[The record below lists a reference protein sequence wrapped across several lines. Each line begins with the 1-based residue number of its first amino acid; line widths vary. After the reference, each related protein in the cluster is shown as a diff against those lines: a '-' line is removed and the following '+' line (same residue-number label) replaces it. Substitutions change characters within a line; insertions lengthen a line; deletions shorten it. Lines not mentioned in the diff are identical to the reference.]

1 MNIEQTFFTALRF
14 NFLYVD
20 YYEFKKTWVYPES
33 YIPYSMLRY
42 VVRGSG
48 IFVIDGQ
55 EYEVKENQVC
65 YIPEGCR
72 LSCYATGNELV
83 FFSIRFTTTVRINDK
98 DLLTDFYHLQPVL
111 EDTDQIIRQ
120 RFHEIY
126 SYAKGDSIARLFRI
140 RGNLELLIAWVVEQ
154 AQTHSE
160 REDASETGTTEALP
174 ERTPEWTWDPSLEA
188 SCERAKKSNR
198 IKRDFRIEMVVDYLI
213 ANPSRPFDTKYFC
226 EMTGLSDSSLRRL
239 FKAHTG
245 KTPFD
250 FMKELRMVTAARR
263 LLVTN
268 KRVSTIAYELGYN
281 DQNYFA
287 RVFKSVFG
295 ISPDRYR
302 KEARK

>member
-1 MNIEQTFFTALRF
+1 M
-14 NFLYVD
+14 D
-20 YYEFKKTWVYPES
+20 YYEFKKAWIYPES

-48 IFVIDGQ
+48 IFIIDDKQ
-55 EYEVKENQVC
+55 YEVKENQVC

-111 EDTDQIIRQ
+111 NDTDQIIQQ
-120 RFHEIY
+120 RFAEIY
-126 SYAKGDSIARLFRI
+126 SYAKGDSIAKLFRI

-154 AQTHSE
+154 AHAHTECDGTS
-160 REDASETGTTEALP
+160 DGCCASAGSPQENV
-174 ERTPEWTWDPSLEA
+174 PEWTWDSSLEA
-188 SCERAKKSNR
+188 SCHRAKKTNR
-198 IKRDFRIEMVVDYLI
+198 IKRDSRIKMVVDHLV

-226 EMTGLSDSSLRRL
+226 EITGLSDSSLRRL
-239 FKAHTG
+239 FKEHTG

>member
-98 DLLTDFYHLQPVL
+98 DLLTDFYQLQPVL

-120 RFHEIY
+120 RSQEIY
-126 SYAKGDSIARLFRI
+126 SYAKGDSIARLFPI
-140 RGNLELLIAWVVEQ
+140 TGNLELLIAWVVEQ

>member
-55 EYEVKENQVC
+55 EYEVTENKVC

-111 EDTDQIIRQ
+111 EDTDRVIQQ
-120 RFHEIY
+120 RFQEIY
-126 SYAKGDSIARLFRI
+126 SYAKGDSIARLFHI
-140 RGNLELLIAWVVEQ
+140 RGNLELLIAWVVEH
-154 AQTHSE
+154 AHTHSV
-160 REDASETGTTEALP
+160 RDGDAETGATEALP

-198 IKRDFRIEMVVDYLI
+198 IKRDFRIEMVVD
-213 ANPSRPFDTKYFC
+213 
-226 EMTGLSDSSLRRL
+226 
-239 FKAHTG
+239 
-245 KTPFD
+245 
-250 FMKELRMVTAARR
+250 
-263 LLVTN
+263 
-268 KRVSTIAYELGYN
+268 
-281 DQNYFA
+281 
-287 RVFKSVFG
+287 
-295 ISPDRYR
+295 
-302 KEARK
+302 

>member
-55 EYEVKENQVC
+55 EYEVTENKVC

-111 EDTDQIIRQ
+111 EDTDRVIQQ
-120 RFHEIY
+120 RFQEIY
-126 SYAKGDSIARLFRI
+126 SYAKGDSIARLFHI
-140 RGNLELLIAWVVEQ
+140 RGNLELLIAWVVEH
-154 AQTHSE
+154 AHTHSE
-160 REDASETGTTEALP
+160 RDGDAETGATEALP